1 MVASCAPHWGALLV
15 SMHSFQA
22 RPGLPVSAWGRE
34 SAPLLHVSGTVPGA
48 ADRMRNHGRKT
59 EMDNLND
66 INRELV
72 ESLQKKVVSG
82 EIELTAIAPLDSF
95 LGIKFGDNADKY
107 RCGDGFEFE
116 DTVNPLDGTFMMG
129 ANGNHFLSFEKLVV
143 FASSDRKV
151 VSVMAIDEQ
160 CYDDCEKHAGEVL
173 RLLYKKY
180 KIEPIEHRNDVD
192 GNDIWLWIFPFY
204 NPEIRRIVSSI
215 ILLSN
220 HGNFALFARDEEL
233 FREMVY
239 NKEQSELD
247 AL

>member
-48 ADRMRNHGRKT
+48 ANRMHIDRRKT

-107 RCGDGFEFE
+107 RCNKRQTVRSNRSFDGLGLFSFRGFECLKRIEFRS
-116 DTVNPLDGTFMMG
+116 NQFGRRYSSF
-129 ANGNHFLSFEKLVV
+129 FEKTNVRRPV
-143 FASSDRKV
+143 
-151 VSVMAIDEQ
+151 
-160 CYDDCEKHAGEVL
+160 HA
-173 RLLYKKY
+173 
-180 KIEPIEHRNDVD
+180 
-192 GNDIWLWIFPFY
+192 F
-204 NPEIRRIVSSI
+204 
-215 ILLSN
+215 
-220 HGNFALFARDEEL
+220 
-233 FREMVY
+233 
-239 NKEQSELD
+239 
-247 AL
+247 